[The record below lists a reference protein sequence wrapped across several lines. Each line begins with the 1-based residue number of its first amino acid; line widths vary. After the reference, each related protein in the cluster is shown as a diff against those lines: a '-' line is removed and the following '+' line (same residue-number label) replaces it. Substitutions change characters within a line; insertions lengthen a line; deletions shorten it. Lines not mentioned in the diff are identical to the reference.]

1 MSSLAGLK
9 TAEAARLV
17 EWVLDLLWDG
27 PLAAY
32 PCHLAKDP
40 DCPATSG
47 VALVELMIRHSAAL
61 ARRGIHW
68 ELRQV
73 PGWTPG
79 NQLSYVNLVV
89 WHESQEPPRVGW
101 PLAPGKWV
109 RDYRLWLARSR
120 GWSRQYAEWRRRV
133 AARRCG

>member
-1 MSSLAGLK
+1 MAPAVAVKG
-9 TAEAARLV
+9 EAARLL
-17 EWVLDLLWDG
+17 EWALGLTEDG

-40 DCPATSG
+40 DCPARSG
-47 VALVELMIRHSAAL
+47 VGLVELLVRYRAAL
-61 ARRGIHW
+61 ARRGIRW

-79 NQLSYVNLVV
+79 NRLAYVNLIL
-89 WHESQEPPRVGW
+89 WREGQEPPRPGW

-120 GWSRQYAEWRRRV
+120 GWSRQYAAWRRRV
-133 AARRCG
+133 APARY